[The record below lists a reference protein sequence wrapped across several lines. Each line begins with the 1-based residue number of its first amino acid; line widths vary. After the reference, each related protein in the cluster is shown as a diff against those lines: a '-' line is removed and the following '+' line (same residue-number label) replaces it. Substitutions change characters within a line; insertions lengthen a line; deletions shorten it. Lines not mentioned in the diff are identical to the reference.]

1 MKRLMLFVFAFSFF
15 ILTSCN
21 DDPVYYY
28 DSNPSAND
36 VNESNDESSTQET
49 NKDLND
55 ESPTQETNNDTNE
68 SKEEAKDS
76 SSQNEENKNN
86 NEPGELNDDGWH
98 GALF

>member
-1 MKRLMLFVFAFSFF
+1 MKKILLFVLVFSIF

-21 DDPVYYY
+21 DDPDYYY
-28 DSNPSAND
+28 DPNPS
-36 VNESNDESSTQET
+36 VNE
-49 NKDLND
+49 
-55 ESPTQETNNDTNE
+55 ESPNQETNNDKNE
-68 SKEEAKDS
+68 SKEETKDS